1 MPLERFL
8 VVPEELLCAAVTFK
22 VILRGIL
29 NRRRQYRVSLGKELK
44 DLQHQVDNDDVKK
57 EIKAMSS
64 THLTEVTQ
72 VSLIK

>member
-57 EIKAMSS
+57 EIKAMNS